1 MHLYMLYGHGVCVHL
16 DTEGIEMVPAALLS
30 IACVVMQANL
40 STGPSEDYLM
50 GPMASLQSSIA
61 ASSLAASSLNSAGWG
76 SSLES
81 ASVVRVSC
89 PSTTDDLA

>member
-1 MHLYMLYGHGVCVHL
+1 MHAQASM
-16 DTEGIEMVPAALLS
+16 AAGS
-30 IACVVMQANL
+30 
-40 STGPSEDYLM
+40 SDDYLM

-89 PSTTDDLA
+89 PFKTEHLA